1 MTVLV
6 TGGAGYIGSHMV
18 LALADAGRETMVLD
32 DLSTGF
38 VAQVP
43 DGVPLVRGDCG
54 DEALLK
60 RLIREFGVTAIV
72 HFAGSIVV
80 PDSVTNPLGYYL
92 NNTVRSRA
100 LIAAAVEGGVRNFIF
115 SSTAAVYGE
124 PEVSPIAESSAMQPI
139 SPYGASKLMTEWML
153 RDTVAAHD
161 IRSVVLRYFNVAGAD
176 PQGRSGQSFPRA
188 THLIKLA
195 CQAALGQRSHLD
207 VFGQDYAT
215 PDGTCVRDYI
225 HVSDLA
231 RAHVLAL
238 DHLEDGGESL
248 TMNCGYGRGFSV
260 LEVIEA
266 VKRVSGVDFEVRLA
280 PRRAG
285 DPPSLVAATDLIR
298 SRLGF
303 KPARDDL
310 DLIVA
315 DALRWELALQQNAQA
330 AVSKREPALAG

>member
-330 AVSKREPALAG
+330 AVSKREPAMAS

>member
-18 LALADAGRETMVLD
+18 LALADAGRDVVVLD

-38 VAQVP
+38 VGQVSK
-43 DGVPLVRGDCG
+43 GVPLVKGDCG
-54 DEALLK
+54 DEALVG
-60 RLIREFGVTAIV
+60 RLIREFGITAIV

-80 PDSVTNPLGYYL
+80 PDSVTDPLGYYF
-92 NNTVRSRA
+92 NNTVKSRA
-100 LIAAAVEGGVRNFIF
+100 LIAAAVAGGVRSFIF

-124 PEVSPIAESSAMQPI
+124 PDQSPIAETAAMQPI
-139 SPYGASKLMTEWML
+139 SPYGSSKLMTEWML
-153 RDTVAAHD
+153 RDTVSAHE
-161 IRSVVLRYFNVAGAD
+161 INAVVLRYFNVAGAD
-176 PQGRSGQSFPRA
+176 PEGRSGQSFPRA

-207 VFGQDYAT
+207 VFGQDYPT

-238 DHLEDGGESL
+238 DHLERGGESL

-266 VKRVSGVDFEVRLA
+266 VKRVSGVDFDVRLA

-285 DPPSLVAATDLIR
+285 DPPSLVAATELIR
-298 SRLGF
+298 ERLGF
-303 KPARDDL
+303 APQRDDL

-315 DALRWELALQQNAQA
+315 DALAWEKAL
-330 AVSKREPALAG
+330 RERAEAEQPALEAV

>member
-18 LALADAGRETMVLD
+18 LALADAGREVVVLD

-38 VAQVP
+38 VGQVP
-43 DGVPLVRGDCG
+43 AGVPLVKGDCG
-54 DEALLK
+54 DEALVA
-60 RLIREFGVTAIV
+60 RLIREFGITAIV

-80 PDSVTNPLGYYL
+80 PDSVKDPLGYYF
-92 NNTVRSRA
+92 NNTVKSRA
-100 LIAAAVEGGVRNFIF
+100 LIAAAVAGGVRNFIF

-124 PEVSPIAESSAMQPI
+124 PEQSPISEASAMQPI

-161 IRSVVLRYFNVAGAD
+161 INAVVLRYFNVAGAD
-176 PQGRSGQSFPRA
+176 PAGRSGQSFPRA

-207 VFGQDYAT
+207 VFGQDYPT

-238 DHLEDGGESL
+238 DHLERGGESL

-266 VKRVSGVDFEVRLA
+266 VKRVSGVDFDVRLA

-285 DPPSLVAATDLIR
+285 DPPSLVAATEQVRD
-298 SRLGF
+298 RLGF
-303 KPARDDL
+303 RPERDDL

-315 DALRWELALQQNAQA
+315 DALAWELALRERAEA
-330 AVSKREPALAG
+330 AKPALEAV

>member
-60 RLIREFGVTAIV
+60 RLVREFGVTAIV

>member
-266 VKRVSGVDFEVRLA
+266 VKRVSGVDFQVRLA

>member
-124 PEVSPIAESSAMQPI
+124 PDVSPIAENSAMQPI

-298 SRLGF
+298 SRLRF

-315 DALRWELALQQNAQA
+315 DALRWELALQQSAQA

>member
-43 DGVPLVRGDCG
+43 DAVPLVRGDCG

-124 PEVSPIAESSAMQPI
+124 PEVSPIKESSAMQPI

>member
-18 LALADAGRETMVLD
+18 LALVDGGRETMVLD

-100 LIAAAVEGGVRNFIF
+100 LIAAAVDGGVRNFIF

-124 PEVSPIAESSAMQPI
+124 PEYSPIAESSAMQPI

-176 PQGRSGQSFPRA
+176 PEGRSGQSFPRA

-238 DHLEDGGESL
+238 DHLEQGGESL

-310 DLIVA
+310 DVIVA

>member
-18 LALADAGRETMVLD
+18 LALADAGREVVVLD
-32 DLSTGF
+32 DLTTGF
-38 VAQVP
+38 VGQVAR
-43 DGVPLVRGDCG
+43 GVPLVKGDCG
-54 DEALLK
+54 DEALVA
-60 RLIREFGVTAIV
+60 RLVREFGITAIV

-80 PDSVTNPLGYYL
+80 PDSVKDPLGYYF
-92 NNTVRSRA
+92 NNTVKSRA
-100 LIAAAVEGGVRNFIF
+100 LIAAAVAGGVRNFIF

-124 PEVSPIAESSAMQPI
+124 PDQSPISEAAAMQPI
-139 SPYGASKLMTEWML
+139 SPYGSSKLMTEWML

-161 IRSVVLRYFNVAGAD
+161 LKAVVLRYFNVAGAD
-176 PQGRSGQSFPRA
+176 PAGRSGQSFPRA

-207 VFGQDYAT
+207 VFGQDYPT

-238 DHLEDGGESL
+238 DHLERGGESL

-266 VKRVSGVDFEVRLA
+266 VKRVSGVDFEVRIA

-285 DPPSLVAATDLIR
+285 DPPSLVAATKLIR
-298 SRLGF
+298 DRLGF
-303 KPARDDL
+303 KPERDDL

-315 DALRWELALQQNAQA
+315 DALAWEQALRERA
-330 AVSKREPALAG
+330 ATAKPALEAV

>member
-1 MTVLV
+1 
-6 TGGAGYIGSHMV
+6 
-18 LALADAGRETMVLD
+18 
-32 DLSTGF
+32 
-38 VAQVP
+38 
-43 DGVPLVRGDCG
+43 
-54 DEALLK
+54 K
-60 RLIREFGVTAIV
+60 RLIREFDVTAIV

-80 PDSVTNPLGYYL
+80 PDSVTNPLGYYF
-92 NNTVRSRA
+92 NNTVKSRA

-124 PEVSPIAESSAMQPI
+124 PAVSPISETSAMQPI

-207 VFGQDYAT
+207 VFGQDYPT

-231 RAHVLAL
+231 AAHMLAL
-238 DHLEDGGESL
+238 DHLEAGGESL
-248 TMNCGYGRGFSV
+248 TLNCGYSRGFSV

-266 VKRVSGVDFEVRLA
+266 VKRVSGVEFDVRLA

-285 DPPSLVAATDLIR
+285 DPPSLVAATDVIR

-303 KPARDDL
+303 KPARDQL
-310 DLIVA
+310 DQIVA
-315 DALRWELALQQNAQA
+315 DALRWELALQQNAQTVA
-330 AVSKREPALAG
+330 PRKLALAI

>member
-18 LALADAGRETMVLD
+18 LALADAGRDILVLD

-43 DGVPLVRGDCG
+43 EGVRLVRGDCG
-54 DEALLK
+54 DEAVVT
-60 RLIREFGVTAIV
+60 RLIGEFGVTAIA

-124 PEVSPIAESSAMQPI
+124 PEVSPIAENSVMQPI

-161 IRSVVLRYFNVAGAD
+161 IRAVVLRYFNVAGAD
-176 PQGRSGQSFPRA
+176 PEGRSGQSFPRA

-207 VFGQDYAT
+207 VFGQDYPT

-238 DHLEDGGESL
+238 DHLEGGGESL
-248 TMNCGYGRGFSV
+248 TVNCGYGRGFSV

-298 SRLGF
+298 SRFGF
-303 KPARDDL
+303 KPARDEL

-315 DALRWELALQQNAQA
+315 DALRWELALQQSA
-330 AVSKREPALAG
+330 RPALAC

>member
-18 LALADAGRETMVLD
+18 LALADAGREVVVLD

-38 VAQVP
+38 VGQVP
-43 DGVPLVRGDCG
+43 GNVPLVRGDCG
-54 DEALLK
+54 DEALVA

-80 PDSVTNPLGYYL
+80 PDSVKDPLGYYF
-92 NNTVRSRA
+92 NNTVKSRA
-100 LIAAAVEGGVRNFIF
+100 LIAAAVACGVRNFIF

-124 PEVSPIAESSAMQPI
+124 PEQSPISETAVMQPI
-139 SPYGASKLMTEWML
+139 SPYGSSKLMTEWML
-153 RDTVAAHD
+153 RDTVGAHD
-161 IRSVVLRYFNVAGAD
+161 LSAVVLRYFNVAGAD
-176 PQGRSGQSFPRA
+176 PEGRSGQSFPRA

-207 VFGQDYAT
+207 VFGQDYPT

-238 DHLEDGGESL
+238 GHLERGGESL

-298 SRLGF
+298 DRLGF
-303 KPARDDL
+303 RPERDEL
-310 DLIVA
+310 DWIVA
-315 DALRWELALQQNAQA
+315 DALAWENSLSERAEAAKPALEA
-330 AVSKREPALAG
+330 AV

>member
-18 LALADAGRETMVLD
+18 LALADAGREVVVLD

-38 VAQVP
+38 AAQVP
-43 DGVPLVRGDCG
+43 AGVPLVKGDCG
-54 DEALLK
+54 DEALVA
-60 RLIREFGVTAIV
+60 RLIREFGITAIV

-80 PDSVTNPLGYYL
+80 PDSVKNPLGYYF
-92 NNTVRSRA
+92 NNTVKSRA
-100 LIAAAVEGGVRNFIF
+100 LIAAAVAGGVRNFIF

-124 PEVSPIAESSAMQPI
+124 PEQSPIGETATMQPI

-153 RDTVAAHD
+153 RDTTAAHD
-161 IRSVVLRYFNVAGAD
+161 LNAVVLRYFNVAGAD
-176 PQGRSGQSFPRA
+176 PAGRSGQSFPRA

-195 CQAALGQRSHLD
+195 CQAALGQRSNLD
-207 VFGQDYAT
+207 VFGQDYPT

-238 DHLEDGGESL
+238 DHLERGGESL

-285 DPPSLVAATDLIR
+285 DPPSLVAATELIR
-298 SRLGF
+298 ARLGF
-303 KPARDDL
+303 APQRDDL

-315 DALRWELALQQNAQA
+315 DALAWEDALRTRAEAEKPALELA
-330 AVSKREPALAG
+330 

>member
-18 LALADAGRETMVLD
+18 LALADAGRRVAVLD

-38 VAQVP
+38 PGQVAP
-43 DGVPLVRGDCG
+43 GVPLVNGDCG
-54 DEALLK
+54 DEALVA
-60 RLIREFGVTAIV
+60 RLIAEFGITAIV

-80 PDSVTNPLGYYL
+80 PDSVTDPLGYYF
-92 NNTVRSRA
+92 NNTVKSRA
-100 LIAAAVEGGVRNFIF
+100 LIAAAVAGGVRHFIF

-124 PEVSPIAESSAMQPI
+124 PALSPISETAAMQPI
-139 SPYGASKLMTEWML
+139 SPYGSSKLMTEWML

-161 IRSVVLRYFNVAGAD
+161 LNAVVLRYFNVAGAD
-176 PQGRSGQSFPRA
+176 PAGRSGQSFPRA

-207 VFGQDYAT
+207 VFGQDYPT

-238 DHLEDGGESL
+238 DHLQRGGESL

-260 LEVIEA
+260 LQVIEA
-266 VKRVSGVDFEVRLA
+266 VKRVSGVDFDVRLA

-298 SRLGF
+298 DRLGF
-303 KPARDDL
+303 RPERDDL
-310 DLIVA
+310 DRIVA
-315 DALRWELALQQNAQA
+315 DALAWEKGLRERAEA
-330 AVSKREPALAG
+330 AKAKPALEAV